1 MADCEMFFFKTGF
14 FQNIFYTHHLASAE
28 HLDHSDG
35 WGKTG
40 SVEVTVVKPNSRKC
54 TQPKTAWKTGH
65 IYGSGKSTEENAI
78 FMFKLKI
85 R

>member
-1 MADCEMFFFKTGF
+1 MYFLT
-14 FQNIFYTHHLASAE
+14 HLASAG
-28 HLDHSDG
+28 HPDHSDG

-40 SVEVTVVKPNSRKC
+40 SVEVTVVKPNSRKG

-65 IYGSGKSTEENAI
+65 ICGSGKSTEENAI

>member
-1 MADCEMFFFKTGF
+1 MADCEMFFFKTGL
-14 FQNIFYTHHLASAE
+14 FQNIFYIHLFASSE
-28 HLDHSDG
+28 HPDHNDG

-40 SVEVTVVKPNSRKC
+40 SVEVTAVKPNSRKG
-54 TQPKTAWKTGH
+54 TQPHWKTGH
-65 IYGSGKSTEENAI
+65 ICGSGKSTEKNAI